1 MNWDFV
7 KNAVVEDINTVPE
20 SLRGLYVKNAEGK
33 FAIADSA
40 KSIVEMYVGTNT
52 SLVKARTDLAA
63 ANKESAE
70 RRINGKAVVDF
81 VKSLGVENINE
92 ENPLETLQ
100 THITDLTTKVKGGG
114 DLKVNLENIK
124 KDYERKNKELS
135 DAAAAQVVAMQT
147 SLEKHLIGNQVLT
160 ALSKHGGNA
169 TLLTPLVKSSAK
181 VVKDENGEYS
191 VRIIGEDGSPR
202 SNGAG
207 GWLDLEGFVG
217 ELKTKSEY
225 AAAFASDSKGGTG
238 HKSGSSNQQVAPK
251 KDGEKSPVDKITAGL
266 AKGQFTKAG
275 QGAVA

>member
-7 KNAVVEDINTVPE
+7 KNAIVDDINSVPE
-20 SLRGLYVKNAEGK
+20 PLRGLYVKNADGK

-40 KSIVEMYVGTNT
+40 KPIIEMYVGTNA

-70 RRINGKAVVDF
+70 RRVNGKAVVDF
-81 VKSLGVENINE
+81 AKALGLENINE
-92 ENPLETLQ
+92 ENPLETVQ
-100 THITDLTTKVKGGG
+100 THITELTTKVKGGG
-114 DLKVNLENIK
+114 DMKVNLENIR

-135 DAAAAQVVAMQT
+135 DAAAAQVAQMQG

-169 TLLTPLVKSSAK
+169 TLLTPLVKGAAK

-217 ELKTKSEY
+217 ELKTKPEY
-225 AAAFASDSKGGTG
+225 AAAFSSDSKGGTG
-238 HKSGSSNQQVAPK
+238 HKSGSSNQQTPAR
-251 KDGEKSPVDKITAGL
+251 KDGEKSPVDKIAAGL
-266 AKGQFTKAG
+266 GKGQYTKAG